1 MALVSN
7 KTAIPYVQK
16 APTSI
21 GNSPYNGLTNKYGLV
36 RDFGNTNASKVS
48 LKKYHKADP
57 ELKYISARPEMI
69 VIKLLI

>member
-21 GNSPYNGLTNKYGLV
+21 GNSPYNGLDYKSGPLYKIWARLCE
-36 RDFGNTNASKVS
+36 VS
-48 LKKYHKADP
+48 
-57 ELKYISARPEMI
+57 EMSLPR
-69 VIKLLI
+69 KFL